1 MTNAA
6 QETKTEY
13 TEDVKDSRPE
23 DRPWG
28 VFPRSKTRT
37 VMVGNVPVGGDA
49 PVAVQSM
56 CDTDTRDVESTVK
69 QIREMEEAG
78 CEIARV
84 AVPDEKAGRA
94 IARIRPQINIP
105 LVADIHFDWRL
116 AILAA
121 EKGADKL
128 RINPGN
134 IGGKQKIA
142 EVVACAKDRGLPIR
156 VGVNQ
161 GSIEKDLLDKYGGNN
176 PDSLVESA
184 LRNVA
189 ILEEHGFYDIILS
202 LKSSNP
208 GEAIAAYRSVSTK
221 CDYPLHLGVTE
232 AGPEKTGTLK
242 SAVAMGTLL
251 AEGIGDT
258 IRVSLTGSKVAEIEA
273 CYGILQALGLRRR
286 GPEMVSCPS
295 CGRIE
300 IDLMTLVE
308 EVQRTLRHI
317 SAPLKVAVMGCV
329 VNGPGE
335 ARDADWGIFGGK
347 GVYLLTRKGE
357 LVERFTDRE
366 EAKAAL
372 TRVLVEENE
381 KHKSSVQESLSPA

>member
-1 MTNAA
+1 MTELATSA
-6 QETKTEY
+6 QPLLAES
-13 TEDVKDSRPE
+13 SR
-23 DRPWG
+23 G
-28 VFPRSKTRT
+28 VLPRRKTRQ
-37 VMVGNVPVGGDA
+37 VNIGGVPVGGDA

-56 CDTDTRDVESTVK
+56 CDTDTRDVPATVK
-69 QIREMEEAG
+69 QIHEMESAG

-84 AVPDEKAGRA
+84 AVPDVEAAEA
-94 IARIRPQINIP
+94 IAQIHPQINIP

-116 AILAA
+116 ALLAA
-121 EKGADKL
+121 KKGADKL

-134 IGGKQKIA
+134 IGGKSKIA
-142 EVVACAKDRGLPIR
+142 EVVACAKDHGLPIR

-184 LRNVA
+184 LRNTE
-189 ILEEHGFYDIILS
+189 ILAELDFHDIVLS

-208 GEAIAAYRSVSTK
+208 AEAIAAYRSVSQK

-232 AGPEKTGTLK
+232 AGPVKTGSLK
-242 SAVAMGTLL
+242 SAVALGTLL

-258 IRVSLTGSKVAEIEA
+258 IRVSLTGPKSEEMEA
-273 CYGILQALGLRRR
+273 CWGILGALGLRRR
-286 GPEMVSCPS
+286 GPELVSCPS

-300 IDLMTLVE
+300 IDLISLVE
-308 EVQRTLRHI
+308 EVQSTLKQI
-317 SAPLKVAVMGCV
+317 KSPLKVAVMGCV

-347 GVYLLTRKGE
+347 GIYLLTRKGE
-357 LVERFTDRE
+357 IVERFTDRDA
-366 EAKAAL
+366 AKAAL
-372 TRVLVEENE
+372 TNALLEADGRVI
-381 KHKSSVQESLSPA
+381 S

>member
-1 MTNAA
+1 MMTELATSA
-6 QETKTEY
+6 QPLLAES
-13 TEDVKDSRPE
+13 SR
-23 DRPWG
+23 G
-28 VFPRSKTRT
+28 VLPRRKTRQ
-37 VMVGNVPVGGDA
+37 VNIGGVPVGGDA

-56 CDTDTRDVESTVK
+56 CDTDTRDVPATVK
-69 QIREMEEAG
+69 QIHEMESAG

-84 AVPDEKAGRA
+84 AVPDVEAAEA
-94 IARIRPQINIP
+94 IAQIHPQINIP

-116 AILAA
+116 ALLAA
-121 EKGADKL
+121 KKGADKL

-134 IGGKQKIA
+134 IGGKSKIA
-142 EVVACAKDRGLPIR
+142 EVVACAKDHGLPIR

-184 LRNVA
+184 LRNTE
-189 ILEEHGFYDIILS
+189 ILAELDFHDIVLS

-208 GEAIAAYRSVSTK
+208 AEAIAAYRSVSQK

-232 AGPEKTGTLK
+232 AGPVKTGSLK
-242 SAVAMGTLL
+242 SAVALGTLL

-258 IRVSLTGSKVAEIEA
+258 IRVSLTGPKSEEMEA
-273 CYGILQALGLRRR
+273 CWGILGALGLRRR
-286 GPEMVSCPS
+286 GPELVSCPS

-300 IDLMTLVE
+300 IDLISLVE
-308 EVQRTLRHI
+308 EVQSTLKQI
-317 SAPLKVAVMGCV
+317 KSPLKVAVMGCV

-347 GVYLLTRKGE
+347 GIYLLTRKGE
-357 LVERFTDRE
+357 IVERFTDRDA
-366 EAKAAL
+366 AKAAL
-372 TRVLVEENE
+372 TNALLEADGRVI
-381 KHKSSVQESLSPA
+381 S

>member
-1 MTNAA
+1 MT
-6 QETKTEY
+6 TEQ
-13 TEDVKDSRPE
+13 TISEPQAEPSSPS
-23 DRPWG
+23 G
-28 VFPRSKTRT
+28 VRRRAVTRR
-37 VMVGNVPVGGDA
+37 VMIGNVPVGGDA

-56 CDTDTRDVESTVK
+56 CDTDTRDVDATVA
-69 QIREMEEAG
+69 QIHAMEKAG

-84 AVPDEKAGRA
+84 AVPDEEAGEA
-94 IARIRPQINIP
+94 IGRIRPQISIP

-116 AILAA
+116 AMLAA
-121 EKGADKL
+121 RMGADKL

-134 IGGKQKIA
+134 IGGKQKII
-142 EVVACAKDRGLPIR
+142 EVVACAKDHGLPIR

-161 GSIEKDLLDKYGGNN
+161 GSIETDLLDKYGGNN

-184 LRNVA
+184 LRNVELLA
-189 ILEEHGFYDIILS
+189 EQGFHNIILS
-202 LKSSNP
+202 LKSSHP
-208 GEAIAAYRSVSTK
+208 GDVIAAYRSVSEK

-232 AGPEKTGTLK
+232 AGPPRSGSLK

-258 IRVSLTGSKVAEIEA
+258 IRVSLTGDKADEIEA
-273 CYGILQALGLRRR
+273 AYGILQALGLRQR
-286 GPEMVSCPS
+286 GPELISCPS

-300 IDLMTLVE
+300 IDLMSLVD
-308 EVQRTLRHI
+308 EVQETLRSI
-317 SAPLKVAVMGCV
+317 QAPLRVAVMGCV

-357 LVERFTDRE
+357 IVERFTDSE
-366 EAKAAL
+366 AAKAAL
-372 TRVLVEENE
+372 TDKLREADAAWLEARREPVA
-381 KHKSSVQESLSPA
+381 S